1 MQISRSVIKVDRRP
15 SSGGNSDMLL
25 SLLFPLSLAAALLGL
40 ANGAQVS
47 DDSPLGLQSPRGNGA
62 TTHFVLTHKRSG
74 SAPES
79 PRRDT
84 PPDLEKP
91 GHCRT
96 ESLTPTALSR
106 EGKRRPS
113 RERKW
118 HGAGAFKIKPLRSD
132 SKNHLELALEKEG
145 PVTRDEM
152 GQKIPSPK
160 KTTVFWREP
169 LDQTIKKA
177 AASVLHRGRREGP
190 DNENK

>member
-1 MQISRSVIKVDRRP
+1 
-15 SSGGNSDMLL
+15 MLL
-25 SLLFPLSLAAALLGL
+25 SLLFPLSLATALLGL
-40 ANGAQVS
+40 ASGAQVP

-106 EGKRRPS
+106 EGKRRPP
-113 RERKW
+113 RERKR
-118 HGAGAFKIKPLRSD
+118 HGAGAFDIKPLRSE
-132 SKNHLELALEKEG
+132 SKKHLELALEQEG
-145 PVTRDEM
+145 PVITDEM
-152 GQKIPSPK
+152 GEKTPSPK

-169 LDQTIKKA
+169 LDKTLKA
-177 AASVLHRGRREGP
+177 AASVLRRGRREGL
-190 DNENK
+190 DTENK